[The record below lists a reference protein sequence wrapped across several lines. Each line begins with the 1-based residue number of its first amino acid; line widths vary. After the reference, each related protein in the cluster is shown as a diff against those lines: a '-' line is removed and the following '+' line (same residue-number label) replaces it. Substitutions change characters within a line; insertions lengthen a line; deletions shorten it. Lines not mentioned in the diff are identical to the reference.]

1 MIHSL
6 GLGQDEQ
13 KEGES
18 YGKIIPAAD
27 SSRTTTTA
35 TTTVTTTTTTTTT
48 AAAAVVH
55 NNDDDHDGDGHGDG
69 HGHANDR
76 EDVNV
81 GSSREKKAL
90 DSKLRRLQQA
100 IATFEKQKKS
110 QLGKAQ
116 T

>member
-1 MIHSL
+1 MIHSF

-18 YGKIIPAAD
+18 NGKIIPAAD
-27 SSRTTTTA
+27 SSRTRTTT
-35 TTTVTTTTTTTTT
+35 
-48 AAAAVVH
+48 AVVH
-55 NNDDDHDGDGHGDG
+55 NGDDDHDHDGDGHGDG

-76 EDVNV
+76 ED

-100 IATFEKQKKS
+100 IATFEKQKNS
-110 QLGKAQ
+110 RLGKAQ

>member
-1 MIHSL
+1 MIHTL

-18 YGKIIPAAD
+18 NEKIIPAAD
-27 SSRTTTTA
+27 SSRTTTT
-35 TTTVTTTTTTTTT
+35 T
-48 AAAAVVH
+48 AVVH
-55 NNDDDHDGDGHGDG
+55 NDGDDHDHDGDGHGDG

-76 EDVNV
+76 EDVNM

>member
-1 MIHSL
+1 MIYSL

-18 YGKIIPAAD
+18 NGKIIPAAD
-27 SSRTTTTA
+27 SSRTTTTL
-35 TTTVTTTTTTTTT
+35 T
-48 AAAAVVH
+48 AVVH
-55 NNDDDHDGDGHGDG
+55 NNDDDHDHDGDGHGDV